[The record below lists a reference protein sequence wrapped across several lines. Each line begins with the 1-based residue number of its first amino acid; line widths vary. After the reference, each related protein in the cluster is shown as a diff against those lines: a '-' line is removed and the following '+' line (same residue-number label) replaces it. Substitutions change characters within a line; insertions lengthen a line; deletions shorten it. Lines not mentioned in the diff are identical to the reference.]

1 MHMSMD
7 KRLTNILF
15 VYWQNAK
22 GKERFTIFGDKSES
36 KNHPAKKKLGVF
48 DNLAVEGGK
57 T

>member
-36 KNHPAKKKLGVF
+36 KNHPAKKS
-48 DNLAVEGGK
+48 
-57 T
+57 